1 MFNLIKYELKG
12 YYKDFIIAIGL
23 IALVSL
29 FLITRANVWQV
40 QSITAFSFMVSFAA
54 AVVVFIWNIRTFSRD
69 MYEDTGYLLLT
80 LPQRGYSIL
89 ASKLISALIQSLVVG
104 AVTLLFN
111 YIVLKS
117 TSKMDINFSIML
129 TDITRNVNLSFVMF
143 MIFAALLEYFYF
155 LIVIYFSITLSKVAI
170 KKKKFGKFSS
180 FIIFIIIS
188 IVFEK
193 LTQFLTTTFPKSIN
207 LNILSSN
214 SHLFMQGTQ
223 FMPINIAVAVFNIIV
238 FILMF
243 LATSYIIEN
252 KLDF

>member
-29 FLITRANVWQV
+29 FLISRANVWQV
-40 QSITAFSFMVSFAA
+40 QSITALSFMVSFAA

-89 ASKLISALIQSLVVG
+89 ASKLISSLIQSLVVG

-111 YIVLKS
+111 YIVLRS

-129 TDITRNVNLSFVMF
+129 TDITRNINPSFVLF
-143 MIFAALLEYFYF
+143 IILATFLEYFYF

-170 KKKKFGKFSS
+170 KKKKVGKLSS

-188 IVFEK
+188 IVFGK

-207 LNILSSN
+207 LNILSSS
-214 SHLFMQGTQ
+214 SHLFMQGAQ
-223 FMPINIAVAVFNIIV
+223 LMPINIAVAVFNIIV